1 MTPEAKVKAKIHAA
15 LKAQGAYAVNYI
27 GGLHANNGTPDI
39 LACLDG
45 RFIGIEAKAG
55 GNKPTEL
62 QLHNLRRID
71 EAGGLALVINETNLE
86 LVDDLEH
93 CQSNYGLF
101 VRTPKASD
109 EAGGTPTKRSPTP
122 PRGIRK
128 EKATQLG

>member
-55 GNKPTEL
+55 SNKPTDL
-62 QLHNLRRID
+62 QIVNLRKIT
-71 EAGGLALVINETNLE
+71 ESGGLALVINETNLE
-86 LVDDLEH
+86 LVRDLRTT
-93 CQSNYGLF
+93 QSNYHLF
-101 VRTPKASD
+101 IRAPKADDS
-109 EAGGTPTKRSPTP
+109 AGGAPVKRRTA
-122 PRGIRK
+122 
-128 EKATQLG
+128 KA

>member
-55 GNKPTEL
+55 SNKPTDL
-62 QLHNLRRID
+62 QIVNLRKIT

-86 LVDDLEH
+86 ILRDLRTT
-93 CQSNYGLF
+93 QSNYHLF
-101 VRTPKASD
+101 VRPPKTDDS
-109 EAGGTPTKRSPTP
+109 AGGAPVKRRTA
-122 PRGIRK
+122 
-128 EKATQLG
+128 KA